1 MAVQFLT
8 LAGNG
13 GAMFSVLPTE
23 NYQPC
28 KNLIGKTEI

>member
-13 GAMFSVLPTE
+13 GGMRRAGLNNEKLSI
-23 NYQPC
+23 YD
-28 KNLIGKTEI
+28 KRY